1 MENIKRFEFA
11 PGNGHRV
18 YVTFFN
24 ARASLKQ
31 WDIGRQHSKVPVEK
45 WQPEI
50 SLRTVLVSPSM
61 KRT

>member
-24 ARASLKQ
+24 ARASLKAMRSSY
-31 WDIGRQHSKVPVEK
+31 IGRQHSKVPVEK

-50 SLRTVLVSPSM
+50 
-61 KRT
+61 